1 MPNYSPPDYDIWES
15 ENVFYLKS
23 HPLRITKLLAQ
34 YELYKKIL
42 KLPGHILECG
52 VYKGSSL
59 MRWAHFRNSV
69 EDNHTRSIY
78 GFDAFGSFPSE
89 GLKSDYDKKFVSEYD
104 DGGGVGIDE
113 KILEK
118 LFIEK
123 KITNVH
129 LLKGNVLTTADE
141 FVKNNKNLEIA
152 LLHLDLDV
160 YEPTLHTLKVFSRY
174 MVKGGFVLIDDYN
187 TFDGATRATDDFIK
201 GTSLKL
207 EKLSKHLKQVFIRF

>member
-1 MPNYSPPDYDIWES
+1 M
-15 ENVFYLKS
+15 
-23 HPLRITKLLAQ
+23 
-34 YELYKKIL
+34 
-42 KLPGHILECG
+42 
-52 VYKGSSL
+52 
-59 MRWAHFRNSV
+59 
-69 EDNHTRSIY
+69 
-78 GFDAFGSFPSE
+78 
-89 GLKSDYDKKFVSEYD
+89 
-104 DGGGVGIDE
+104 
-113 KILEK
+113 
-118 LFIEK
+118 
-123 KITNVH
+123 
-129 LLKGNVLTTADE
+129 LTTADE